1 MRLFLLAGALLSV
14 PVAGADKTFSV
25 EAPVGVVKFTE
36 SETHTA
42 AGIAVG
48 LPLSR
53 RWSFK
58 PEFLYLHES
67 EVHDDLVLLPNLNF
81 DFVGPGHRVRPFVT
95 VAPGVLWY
103 REKYPH
109 FRQTSTDFFLSGGV
123 GAKVFLTDH
132 VYVAPQVRTGVELHL
147 GFTVAMGYEWGR

>member
-1 MRLFLLAGALLSV
+1 MRLFLLAGVLLSV

-25 EAPVGVVKFTE
+25 EAQVGAVKFVD
-36 SETHTA
+36 SDTHFA
-42 AGIAVG
+42 IGGAIG

-58 PEFLYLHES
+58 PEFLYLNES
-67 EVHDDLVLLPNLNF
+67 AEHDDLVFLPNLNF

-109 FRQTSTDFFLSGGV
+109 FRQTSTDFFLSGGG
-123 GAKVFLTDH
+123 GAKVFVTDH
-132 VYVAPQVRTGVELHL
+132 VYVAPQVRTGVELHI
-147 GFTVAMGYEWGR
+147 GFTVAVGYEWGR